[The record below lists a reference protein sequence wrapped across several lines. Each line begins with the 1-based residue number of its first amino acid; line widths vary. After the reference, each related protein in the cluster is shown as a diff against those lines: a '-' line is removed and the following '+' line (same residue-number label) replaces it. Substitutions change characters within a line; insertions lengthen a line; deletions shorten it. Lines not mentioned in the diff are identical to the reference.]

1 MARRSADSIAFN
13 VLELLAS
20 EAPAAEVAELVE
32 QARRGCESARERE
45 ALCRIE
51 QLGLSIRSQSQ
62 RRRRREAG
70 LTALADTARD
80 LALPYELDSLL
91 RVITRR
97 ARLLLGADLSCL
109 TTTEPPGGEPGPGPV
124 RIRTTDGTC
133 GSLRAGLAVPDGFGL
148 GGGVPADPGPFWTPD
163 YLADERIRRSPV
175 VDATI
180 RAEGLRA
187 VMAVPLGHR
196 GRPFG
201 TLYVAERAVRYFT
214 TDEISLMAALGDLAG
229 VAIEKA
235 RLLERASRAPAGP
248 PVRPVDPADP
258 ADRSDGAN
266 RSDDTDRAD
275 PAGELA
281 EVHRSLVDLALSGRD
296 PHALVRDAGRRLDL
310 GLRVYASDGTVLAS
324 AGELPELDEP
334 TVLATAVDTHAA
346 GRPLRLAGPLWAA
359 PVRAGSTDLG
369 TLLARPSDRRAERAA
384 EFCQSVAQ
392 ALAVALL
399 LEGERSAAPA
409 RPVRDELLDEL
420 LSNPQRPPQQ
430 LAARA
435 HRLGIDLSAEHVLVV
450 ARPEGEAQGRTATW
464 AGLYAHRMG
473 GLKRVHNGRAVLLL
487 PGADPGRAAR
497 AVAEEL
503 TPLLGLPVTVGAAGP
518 VCDPTSVLHGY
529 REALRCLD
537 AMTSL
542 GAVGR
547 AASARELGF
556 VGVLLADNH
565 DIDGFIESAVG
576 PVLDY
581 DRQRL
586 TELTRTLQAWFET
599 GNSPTHA
606 AQRLH
611 VHPNTVA
618 RRLERIGEL
627 LGPDWLKPER
637 SFEIQLAL
645 KLCRVRRVLLDRNT
659 RNTRD
664 GREGRD
670 GRDSPDTLDARD
682 VRDARDPSD
691 TRNGHP
697 GPGG

>member
-1 MARRSADSIAFN
+1 MTRRSADSIAFN

-20 EAPAAEVAELVE
+20 EAPAAQLAELVE
-32 QARRGCESARERE
+32 QARRNCESAPERE
-45 ALCRIE
+45 AICRIE
-51 QLGLSIRSQSQ
+51 QLGLSIRSRSQ
-62 RRRRREAG
+62 QRRRREAG
-70 LTALADTARD
+70 LAALADTARD

-97 ARLLLGADLSCL
+97 ARLLLGADVSCL
-109 TTTEPPGGEPGPGPV
+109 TTSEPAGGDSAPGPV
-124 RIRTTDGTC
+124 RIRTTDGPSR
-133 GSLRAGLAVPDGFGL
+133 SLRVGLTVPDGFGL

-163 YLADERIRRSPV
+163 FLVDERIRRSPA
-175 VDATI
+175 VDGAI

-196 GRPFG
+196 ARPFG

-235 RLLERASRAPAGP
+235 RLLERAARTSPAAAPA
-248 PVRPVDPADP
+248 RA
-258 ADRSDGAN
+258 
-266 RSDDTDRAD
+266 AD

-281 EVHRSLVDLALSGRD
+281 EAHRALVDLALSGRD

-310 GLRVYASDGTVLAS
+310 GLRVYAVDGTVLAS
-324 AGELPELDEP
+324 TGELPELDGP
-334 TVLATAVDTHAA
+334 TVVATAVDTHAA
-346 GRPLRLAGPLWAA
+346 GRPVRLAGPLWAA

-369 TLLARPSDRRAERAA
+369 TLLARPTGRRADLAA
-384 EFCQSVAQ
+384 EFCQSIAQ
-392 ALAVALL
+392 AVAVALL
-399 LEGERSAAPA
+399 LEGRRSAAPL
-409 RPVRDELLDEL
+409 RHVGDELLDEL
-420 LSNPQRPPQQ
+420 LSSPQRPPRQ
-430 LAARA
+430 LDVRAR
-435 HRLGIDLSAEHVLVV
+435 RLGIDLSAAHVLVV

-464 AGLYAHRMG
+464 AGLYAHRMS

-487 PGADPGRAAR
+487 PGSDPGRAAR

-518 VCDPTSVLHGY
+518 VSDPTSVFHGY
-529 REALRCLD
+529 QEALRCLD

-565 DIDGFIESAVG
+565 DVEGFIESAVG

-586 TELTRTLQAWFET
+586 TELTRTLQAWFDT

-645 KLCRVRRVLLDRNT
+645 RLSRVRRTLLDRVSQADPG
-659 RNTRD
+659 RPGDAAGDPAGDRSD
-664 GREGRD
+664 GPTG
-670 GRDSPDTLDARD
+670 SPTDRPDRTDRA
-682 VRDARDPSD
+682 
-691 TRNGHP
+691 
-697 GPGG
+697 GPAN

>member
-1 MARRSADSIAFN
+1 MTRRSADSIAFN

-97 ARLLLGADLSCL
+97 ARLLLGADVSCL
-109 TTTEPPGGEPGPGPV
+109 TTAEQTGAGPERV
-124 RIRTTDGTC
+124 RIRTTDGPS
-133 GSLRAGLAVPDGFGL
+133 GSLRAGLAVPEGFGL

-196 GRPFG
+196 ARPFG

-214 TDEISLMAALGDLAG
+214 TEEISLMTALGDLAG

-235 RLLERASRAPAGP
+235 RLLERAARPPAGP
-248 PVRPVDPADP
+248 PARAGDGAGAPADP
-258 ADRSDGAN
+258 AGD
-266 RSDDTDRAD
+266 
-275 PAGELA
+275 LA
-281 EVHRSLVDLALSGRD
+281 EVQRALVDLALSGSD
-296 PHALVRDAGRRLDL
+296 PHALVRDAGRRLGL
-310 GLRVYASDGTVLAS
+310 GLRVYASDGTVVAS

-334 TVLATAVDTHAA
+334 TVVATAVDTHAA
-346 GRPLRLAGPLWAA
+346 GRPVRLAGPLWAA

-369 TLLARPSDRRAERAA
+369 TLLARPSGRRADLAA

-399 LEGERSAAPA
+399 LEGGRSAAPA

-430 LAARA
+430 LADRAR
-435 HRLGIDLSAEHVLVV
+435 RVGIDLSAEHVLVV

-487 PGADPGRAAR
+487 PGTDPGRAAR

-627 LGPDWLKPER
+627 LGADWLKPER

-645 KLCRVRRVLLDRNT
+645 RLCRVRRVLLDR
-659 RNTRD
+659 
-664 GREGRD
+664 
-670 GRDSPDTLDARD
+670 DARD
-682 VRDARDPSD
+682 QGD
-691 TRNGHP
+691 TGHGRT
-697 GPGG
+697 GPAL

>member
-1 MARRSADSIAFN
+1 MTRRSADSIAFN

-20 EAPAAEVAELVE
+20 EAPAAQLAELVE
-32 QARRGCESARERE
+32 QARRSCESAPERE
-45 ALCRIE
+45 AICRIE
-51 QLGLSIRSQSQ
+51 QLGLSIRSRSQ
-62 RRRRREAG
+62 QRRRREAG
-70 LTALADTARD
+70 LAALADTARD

-109 TTTEPPGGEPGPGPV
+109 TTAEPAGDDSAPGPV
-124 RIRTTDGTC
+124 RIRTTDGPS
-133 GSLRAGLAVPDGFGL
+133 GSLRVGLAVPDGFGL

-163 YLADERIRRSPV
+163 FLVDERIRRSPV
-175 VDATI
+175 VDGAI

-196 GRPFG
+196 ARPFG

-235 RLLERASRAPAGP
+235 RLLERAARTSPAT
-248 PVRPVDPADP
+248 ADP
-258 ADRSDGAN
+258 ARPGDPAGA
-266 RSDDTDRAD
+266 AD
-275 PAGELA
+275 PAAELA
-281 EVHRSLVDLALSGRD
+281 EAHRALVDLALSGRD

-324 AGELPELDEP
+324 TGELPELDGP
-334 TVLATAVDTHAA
+334 TVVATAVDTHAA
-346 GRPLRLAGPLWAA
+346 GRPVRLAGPLWAA

-369 TLLARPSDRRAERAA
+369 TLLARPTGRRADLAA
-384 EFCQSVAQ
+384 EFCQSIAQ
-392 ALAVALL
+392 AVAVALL
-399 LEGERSAAPA
+399 LEGQRSAAP
-409 RPVRDELLDEL
+409 VRHVGDELLDEL
-420 LSNPQRPPQQ
+420 LSSPQRPPRQ
-430 LAARA
+430 LDVRAR
-435 HRLGIDLSAEHVLVV
+435 RLGIDLSAAHVLVV

-464 AGLYAHRMG
+464 AGLYAHRMS

-487 PGADPGRAAR
+487 PGSDPGRAAR

-518 VCDPTSVLHGY
+518 VSDPTSVFHGY
-529 REALRCLD
+529 QEALRCLD

-565 DIDGFIESAVG
+565 DVEGFIESAVG

-586 TELTRTLQAWFET
+586 TELTRTLQAWFDT

-645 KLCRVRRVLLDRNT
+645 RLSRVRRTLLDRVA
-659 RNTRD
+659 RAD
-664 GREGRD
+664 PGRPGDAAGGPTGDPTGDRW
-670 GRDSPDTLDARD
+670 GGPTGSPTDRPDRTDR
-682 VRDARDPSD
+682 
-691 TRNGHP
+691 T
-697 GPGG
+697 GPAG

>member
-1 MARRSADSIAFN
+1 MTRRSADSIAFN

-20 EAPAAEVAELVE
+20 EAPAAQLAELVE
-32 QARRGCESARERE
+32 QARRNCESAPERE
-45 ALCRIE
+45 AICRIE
-51 QLGLSIRSQSQ
+51 QLGLSIRSRSQ
-62 RRRRREAG
+62 QRRRREAG
-70 LTALADTARD
+70 LAALADTARD

-97 ARLLLGADLSCL
+97 ARLLLGADVSCL
-109 TTTEPPGGEPGPGPV
+109 TTSEPAGGDSAPGPV
-124 RIRTTDGTC
+124 RIRTTDGPSR
-133 GSLRAGLAVPDGFGL
+133 SLRVGLTVPDGFGL

-163 YLADERIRRSPV
+163 FLVDERIRRSPA
-175 VDATI
+175 VDGAI

-196 GRPFG
+196 ARPFG

-235 RLLERASRAPAGP
+235 RLLERAARTSPAAAPA
-248 PVRPVDPADP
+248 RA
-258 ADRSDGAN
+258 
-266 RSDDTDRAD
+266 AD

-281 EVHRSLVDLALSGRD
+281 EAHRALVDLALSGRD

-310 GLRVYASDGTVLAS
+310 GLRVYAVDGTVLAS
-324 AGELPELDEP
+324 TGELPELDGP
-334 TVLATAVDTHAA
+334 TVVATAVDTHAA
-346 GRPLRLAGPLWAA
+346 GRPVRLAGPLWAA

-369 TLLARPSDRRAERAA
+369 TLLARPTGRRADLAA
-384 EFCQSVAQ
+384 EFCQSIAQ
-392 ALAVALL
+392 AVAVALL
-399 LEGERSAAPA
+399 LEGRRSAAPL
-409 RPVRDELLDEL
+409 RHVGDELLDEL
-420 LSNPQRPPQQ
+420 LSSPQRPPRQ
-430 LAARA
+430 LDVRAR
-435 HRLGIDLSAEHVLVV
+435 RLGIDLSAAHVLVV

-464 AGLYAHRMG
+464 AGLYAHRMS

-487 PGADPGRAAR
+487 PGSDPGRAAR

-518 VCDPTSVLHGY
+518 VSDPTSVFHGY
-529 REALRCLD
+529 QEALRCLD

-565 DIDGFIESAVG
+565 DVEGFIESAVG

-586 TELTRTLQAWFET
+586 TELTRTLQAWFDT

-645 KLCRVRRVLLDRNT
+645 RLSRVRRTLLDRADPGRPGDAAGDPT
-659 RNTRD
+659 GDRSD
-664 GREGRD
+664 GPTG
-670 GRDSPDTLDARD
+670 SPTDRPDRTDRA
-682 VRDARDPSD
+682 
-691 TRNGHP
+691 
-697 GPGG
+697 GPAN

>member
-1 MARRSADSIAFN
+1 MTRRSADSIAFN

-20 EAPAAEVAELVE
+20 EAPAAQLAELVE
-32 QARRGCESARERE
+32 QARRSCDSARERE
-45 ALCRIE
+45 ALRRIE
-51 QLGLSIRSQSQ
+51 QLGLSIRSRSQ
-62 RRRRREAG
+62 QRRRREAG
-70 LTALADTARD
+70 LAALADTARD
-80 LALPYELDSLL
+80 LALPYELDGLL
-91 RVITRR
+91 RVIARR

-109 TTTEPPGGEPGPGPV
+109 ATAEPAGADGGPGAV
-124 RIRTTDGTC
+124 RIRTTDGPS
-133 GSLRAGLAVPDGFGL
+133 GALRIGLTVPEGFGL
-148 GGGVPADPGPFWTPD
+148 GGAPAEPGPFWTPD
-163 YLADERIRRSPV
+163 YLADERIRRNPT
-175 VDATI
+175 VDGTI

-187 VMAVPLGHR
+187 VLAVPLGHR
-196 GRPFG
+196 ARPFG

-235 RLLERASRAPAGP
+235 RLLERAAGP
-248 PVRPVDPADP
+248 DSPAAVAEP
-258 ADRSDGAN
+258 
-266 RSDDTDRAD
+266 AD

-281 EVHRSLVDLALSGRD
+281 EAHRALVDLALSGRD
-296 PHALVRDAGRRLDL
+296 PRALVRDAGRRLDL

-324 AGELPELDEP
+324 AGELPELDGP

-346 GRPLRLAGPLWAA
+346 GRPVRLAGPLWAA

-369 TLLARPSDRRAERAA
+369 TLLARPSGRRAELAA
-384 EFCQSVAQ
+384 DACRSVAQ
-392 ALAVALL
+392 AVAVALL
-399 LEGERSAAPA
+399 LEGERSAT
-409 RPVRDELLDEL
+409 PVRLVGDELLDEL
-420 LSNPQRPPQQ
+420 LSQPQRPPRQ
-430 LAARA
+430 LDVRAR
-435 HRLGIDLSAEHVLVV
+435 RLGIDLSAAHVLVV

-464 AGLYAHRMG
+464 AGLYAHRMS

-487 PGADPGRAAR
+487 PGSDPGRAAR

-503 TPLLGLPVTVGAAGP
+503 TPLLGIPVTVGAAGP
-518 VCDPTSVLHGY
+518 VSDPTSVFHGY
-529 REALRCLD
+529 QEALRCLD

-581 DRQRL
+581 DRHRL

-645 KLCRVRRVLLDRNT
+645 RLCRVRRALLDR
-659 RNTRD
+659 
-664 GREGRD
+664 G
-670 GRDSPDTLDARD
+670 A
-682 VRDARDPSD
+682 PSD
-691 TRNGHP
+691 RTDRTDRT
-697 GPGG
+697 GPAL

>member
-1 MARRSADSIAFN
+1 MTRRSADSIAFN

-20 EAPAAEVAELVE
+20 EAPAAQLAELVE
-32 QARRGCESARERE
+32 QARRSCESAPERE
-45 ALCRIE
+45 AICRIE
-51 QLGLSIRSQSQ
+51 QLGLSIRSRSQ
-62 RRRRREAG
+62 QRRRREAG
-70 LTALADTARD
+70 LAALADTARD
-80 LALPYELDSLL
+80 LALPYELDNLL

-97 ARLLLGADLSCL
+97 ARLLLGADVSCL
-109 TTTEPPGGEPGPGPV
+109 TTAEPAGGDSAPGPV
-124 RIRTTDGTC
+124 RIRTTDGPS
-133 GSLRAGLAVPDGFGL
+133 GSLRVGLAVPDGFGL

-163 YLADERIRRSPV
+163 FLVDERIRRSPV
-175 VDATI
+175 VDGAV

-196 GRPFG
+196 ARPFG

-235 RLLERASRAPAGP
+235 RLLERTARTSPAAAPAG
-248 PVRPVDPADP
+248 A
-258 ADRSDGAN
+258 
-266 RSDDTDRAD
+266 AD

-281 EVHRSLVDLALSGRD
+281 EAHRALVDLALSGRD

-324 AGELPELDEP
+324 TGELPELDGP
-334 TVLATAVDTHAA
+334 TVVATAVDTHAA
-346 GRPLRLAGPLWAA
+346 GRPVRLAGPLWAA

-369 TLLARPSDRRAERAA
+369 TLLARPTGRRADLAA

-392 ALAVALL
+392 AVAVALL
-399 LEGERSAAPA
+399 LEGQRSAG
-409 RPVRDELLDEL
+409 PVRHVGDELLDEL
-420 LSNPQRPPQQ
+420 LSSPQRPPRQ
-430 LAARA
+430 LDVRAR
-435 HRLGIDLSAEHVLVV
+435 RLGIDLSAAHVLVV

-464 AGLYAHRMG
+464 AGLYAHRMS

-487 PGADPGRAAR
+487 PGSDPGRAAR

-518 VCDPTSVLHGY
+518 VSDPTSVFHGY
-529 REALRCLD
+529 QEALRCLD

-565 DIDGFIESAVG
+565 DVEGFIESAVG

-586 TELTRTLQAWFET
+586 TELTRTLQAWFDT

-645 KLCRVRRVLLDRNT
+645 RLSRVRRTLLDRVA
-659 RNTRD
+659 RAD
-664 GREGRD
+664 PGRPGDPAADPTDDRS
-670 GRDSPDTLDARD
+670 GGPAGSPGDRPDRTDR
-682 VRDARDPSD
+682 
-691 TRNGHP
+691 T
-697 GPGG
+697 GPAT

>member
-1 MARRSADSIAFN
+1 MTRRSADSIAFD

-20 EAPAAEVAELVE
+20 EAPADQLAELVE
-32 QARRGCESARERE
+32 QARRSCESARERE

-51 QLGLSIRSQSQ
+51 QLGLSIRSRSQ
-62 RRRRREAG
+62 QRRRREAG
-70 LTALADTARD
+70 LAALADTARD

-97 ARLLLGADLSCL
+97 ARLLLGADVSCL
-109 TTTEPPGGEPGPGPV
+109 TTAEPDGGDSGPGPV
-124 RIRTTDGTC
+124 RIRTTDGPSGT
-133 GSLRAGLAVPDGFGL
+133 LRVGLTVPEGFGL
-148 GGGVPADPGPFWTPD
+148 GGGVPTDPGPFWTPD

-175 VDATI
+175 VDGTI

-196 GRPFG
+196 ARPFG

-235 RLLERASRAPAGP
+235 RLLERATRPAATAAPAE
-248 PVRPVDPADP
+248 AS
-258 ADRSDGAN
+258 A
-266 RSDDTDRAD
+266 AD

-324 AGELPELDEP
+324 AGELPELDGP
-334 TVLATAVDTHAA
+334 TVLATVVDTHAA
-346 GRPLRLAGPLWAA
+346 GRPVRLAGPLWAA

-369 TLLARPSDRRAERAA
+369 TLLARPSGRRAELAA
-384 EFCQSVAQ
+384 ESCQSVAQ
-392 ALAVALL
+392 AVAVALL
-399 LEGERSAAPA
+399 LEGERSAAP
-409 RPVRDELLDEL
+409 VRLVGDELLDEL
-420 LSNPQRPPQQ
+420 LSHPQRPPRQ
-430 LAARA
+430 LDVRAR
-435 HRLGIDLSAEHVLVV
+435 RLGIDLSAAHVLVV

-464 AGLYAHRMG
+464 AGLYAHRMS

-487 PGADPGRAAR
+487 PGSDPGRAAR

-503 TPLLGLPVTVGAAGP
+503 TPLLGIPVTVGAAGP
-518 VCDPTSVLHGY
+518 VSDPTSVFHGY
-529 REALRCLD
+529 QEALRCLD

-565 DIDGFIESAVG
+565 DIEGFIESAVG

-581 DRQRL
+581 DRHRL

-645 KLCRVRRVLLDRNT
+645 KLCRVRRALLDRGAPT
-659 RNTRD
+659 DRTDRTD
-664 GREGRD
+664 R
-670 GRDSPDTLDARD
+670 T
-682 VRDARDPSD
+682 
-691 TRNGHP
+691 
-697 GPGG
+697 GPAL

>member
-1 MARRSADSIAFN
+1 MTRRSADSIAFN

-20 EAPAAEVAELVE
+20 EAPAAQLAELVE
-32 QARRGCESARERE
+32 QARRSCESAPERE
-45 ALCRIE
+45 AICRIE
-51 QLGLSIRSQSQ
+51 QLGLSIRSRSQ
-62 RRRRREAG
+62 QRRRREAG
-70 LTALADTARD
+70 LAALADTARD

-97 ARLLLGADLSCL
+97 ARLLLGADVSCL
-109 TTTEPPGGEPGPGPV
+109 TTSEPAGGDSAPGPV
-124 RIRTTDGTC
+124 RIRTTDGPS
-133 GSLRAGLAVPDGFGL
+133 GSLRVGLAVPDGFGL

-163 YLADERIRRSPV
+163 FLVDERIRRSPA
-175 VDATI
+175 VDGAI

-196 GRPFG
+196 ARPFG

-235 RLLERASRAPAGP
+235 RLLERAARTPPAAAPAG
-248 PVRPVDPADP
+248 A
-258 ADRSDGAN
+258 
-266 RSDDTDRAD
+266 AD

-281 EVHRSLVDLALSGRD
+281 EAHRALVDLALSGRD

-324 AGELPELDEP
+324 TGELPELDGP
-334 TVLATAVDTHAA
+334 TVVATAVDTHAA
-346 GRPLRLAGPLWAA
+346 GRPVRLAGPLWAA

-369 TLLARPSDRRAERAA
+369 TLLARPTGRRADLAA
-384 EFCQSVAQ
+384 EFCQSIAQ
-392 ALAVALL
+392 AVAVALM
-399 LEGERSAAPA
+399 LEGQRSAAP
-409 RPVRDELLDEL
+409 VRHVGDELLDEL
-420 LSNPQRPPQQ
+420 LSSPQRPPRQ
-430 LAARA
+430 LDVRAR
-435 HRLGIDLSAEHVLVV
+435 RLGIDLSAAHVLVV

-464 AGLYAHRMG
+464 AGLYAHRMS

-487 PGADPGRAAR
+487 PGSDPGRAAR

-518 VCDPTSVLHGY
+518 VSDPTSVFHGY
-529 REALRCLD
+529 QEALRCLD

-565 DIDGFIESAVG
+565 DVEGFIESAVG

-586 TELTRTLQAWFET
+586 TELTRTLQAWFDT

-645 KLCRVRRVLLDRNT
+645 RLSRVRRTLLARADPGRPGDAAGDPTGGAAGDRSGGPT
-659 RNTRD
+659 
-664 GREGRD
+664 G
-670 GRDSPDTLDARD
+670 SPTDRPDRTDR
-682 VRDARDPSD
+682 
-691 TRNGHP
+691 T
-697 GPGG
+697 GPAN

>member
-1 MARRSADSIAFN
+1 MTRRSADSIAFN

-20 EAPAAEVAELVE
+20 EAPAAQLAELVE
-32 QARRGCESARERE
+32 QARRSCESAPERE
-45 ALCRIE
+45 AICRIE
-51 QLGLSIRSQSQ
+51 QLGLSIRSRSQ
-62 RRRRREAG
+62 QRRRREAG
-70 LTALADTARD
+70 LAALADTARD
-80 LALPYELDSLL
+80 LALPYELDNLL

-97 ARLLLGADLSCL
+97 ARLLLGADVSCL
-109 TTTEPPGGEPGPGPV
+109 TTSEPAGGDSAPGPV
-124 RIRTTDGTC
+124 RIRTTDGPS
-133 GSLRAGLAVPDGFGL
+133 GSLRVGLAVPDGFGL

-163 YLADERIRRSPV
+163 FLVDERIRRSPA
-175 VDATI
+175 VDGAI

-196 GRPFG
+196 ARPFG

-235 RLLERASRAPAGP
+235 RLLERAARTPPAAAPAGAP
-248 PVRPVDPADP
+248 
-258 ADRSDGAN
+258 
-266 RSDDTDRAD
+266 D

-281 EVHRSLVDLALSGRD
+281 EAHRALVDLALSGRD

-324 AGELPELDEP
+324 TGELPELDGP
-334 TVLATAVDTHAA
+334 TVVATAVDTHAA
-346 GRPLRLAGPLWAA
+346 GRPVRLAGPLWAA

-369 TLLARPSDRRAERAA
+369 TLLARPTGRRADLAA
-384 EFCQSVAQ
+384 EFCQSIAQ
-392 ALAVALL
+392 AVAVALL
-399 LEGERSAAPA
+399 LEGQRSAAP
-409 RPVRDELLDEL
+409 VRHVGDELLDEL
-420 LSNPQRPPQQ
+420 LSSPQRPPRQ
-430 LAARA
+430 LDVRAR
-435 HRLGIDLSAEHVLVV
+435 RLGIDLSAAHVLVV

-464 AGLYAHRMG
+464 AGLYAHRMS

-487 PGADPGRAAR
+487 PGSDPGRAAR

-518 VCDPTSVLHGY
+518 VSDPTSVFHGY
-529 REALRCLD
+529 QEALRCLD

-565 DIDGFIESAVG
+565 DVEGFIESAVG

-586 TELTRTLQAWFET
+586 TELTRTLQAWFDT

-645 KLCRVRRVLLDRNT
+645 RLSRVRRTLLDRVA
-659 RNTRD
+659 RADPGRPGDAAD
-664 GREGRD
+664 GPTGGAAGDRSG
-670 GRDSPDTLDARD
+670 GPTGSPTDRPDRTDR
-682 VRDARDPSD
+682 
-691 TRNGHP
+691 T
-697 GPGG
+697 GPAN

>member
-1 MARRSADSIAFN
+1 MTRRSADSIAFN

-20 EAPAAEVAELVE
+20 EAPAAQLAELVE
-32 QARRGCESARERE
+32 QARRSCESAPERE
-45 ALCRIE
+45 AICRIE
-51 QLGLSIRSQSQ
+51 QLGLSIRSRSQ
-62 RRRRREAG
+62 QRRRREAG
-70 LTALADTARD
+70 LAALADTARD

-109 TTTEPPGGEPGPGPV
+109 TTAEPAGGDSAPGPV
-124 RIRTTDGTC
+124 RIRTTDGPS
-133 GSLRAGLAVPDGFGL
+133 GSLRVGLAVPDGFGL

-163 YLADERIRRSPV
+163 FLVDERIRRSPV
-175 VDATI
+175 VDGAI

-196 GRPFG
+196 ARPFG

-235 RLLERASRAPAGP
+235 RLLERAARTAPSAAAPARNGDPAAPAGA
-248 PVRPVDPADP
+248 ADP
-258 ADRSDGAN
+258 AA
-266 RSDDTDRAD
+266 
-275 PAGELA
+275 ELA
-281 EVHRSLVDLALSGRD
+281 EAHRALVDLALSGRD

-324 AGELPELDEP
+324 TGELPELDGP
-334 TVLATAVDTHAA
+334 TVVATAVDTHAA
-346 GRPLRLAGPLWAA
+346 GRPVRLAGPLWAA

-369 TLLARPSDRRAERAA
+369 TLLARPTGRRADLAA
-384 EFCQSVAQ
+384 EFCQSIAQ
-392 ALAVALL
+392 AVAVALL
-399 LEGERSAAPA
+399 LEGQRSAAP
-409 RPVRDELLDEL
+409 VRHVGDELLDEL
-420 LSNPQRPPQQ
+420 LSSPQRPPRQ
-430 LAARA
+430 LDVRAR
-435 HRLGIDLSAEHVLVV
+435 RLGIDLSAAHVLVV

-464 AGLYAHRMG
+464 AGLYAHRMS

-487 PGADPGRAAR
+487 PGSDPGRAAR

-518 VCDPTSVLHGY
+518 VSDPTSVFHGY
-529 REALRCLD
+529 QEALRCLD

-565 DIDGFIESAVG
+565 DVEGFIESAVG

-586 TELTRTLQAWFET
+586 TELTRTLQAWFDT

-645 KLCRVRRVLLDRNT
+645 RLSRVRRTLLDRVARADPGRPDAAGDPT
-659 RNTRD
+659 GGPTGDPTRD
-664 GREGRD
+664 RWGGPT
-670 GRDSPDTLDARD
+670 GSPTDRPDRTDR
-682 VRDARDPSD
+682 
-691 TRNGHP
+691 T
-697 GPGG
+697 GPTG

>member
-1 MARRSADSIAFN
+1 MTRRSADSIAFN

-20 EAPAAEVAELVE
+20 EAPAAQLAELVE
-32 QARRGCESARERE
+32 QARRSCESAPERE
-45 ALCRIE
+45 AICRIE
-51 QLGLSIRSQSQ
+51 QLGLSIRSRNQQ
-62 RRRRREAG
+62 RRRREAG
-70 LTALADTARD
+70 LAALADTARD
-80 LALPYELDSLL
+80 LALPYELDNLL

-97 ARLLLGADLSCL
+97 ARLLLGADVSCL
-109 TTTEPPGGEPGPGPV
+109 TTAEPAGGDSAPGPV
-124 RIRTTDGTC
+124 RIRTTDGPS
-133 GSLRAGLAVPDGFGL
+133 GSLRVGLAVPDGFGL

-163 YLADERIRRSPV
+163 FLVDERIRRSPV
-175 VDATI
+175 VDGAI

-196 GRPFG
+196 ARPFG

-235 RLLERASRAPAGP
+235 RLLERAARTSPAAAPAG
-248 PVRPVDPADP
+248 A
-258 ADRSDGAN
+258 
-266 RSDDTDRAD
+266 TD

-281 EVHRSLVDLALSGRD
+281 EAHRALVDLALSGRD

-324 AGELPELDEP
+324 AGELPELDGP
-334 TVLATAVDTHAA
+334 TVVATAVDTHAA
-346 GRPLRLAGPLWAA
+346 GRPVRLAGPLWAA

-369 TLLARPSDRRAERAA
+369 TLLARPTGRRADLAA
-384 EFCQSVAQ
+384 EFCQSIAQ
-392 ALAVALL
+392 AVAVALL
-399 LEGERSAAPA
+399 LEGQRSAAP
-409 RPVRDELLDEL
+409 VRHVGDELLDEL
-420 LSNPQRPPQQ
+420 LSSPQRPPRQ
-430 LAARA
+430 LDVRAR
-435 HRLGIDLSAEHVLVV
+435 RLGIDLSAAHVLVV

-464 AGLYAHRMG
+464 AGLYAHRMS

-487 PGADPGRAAR
+487 PGSDPGRAAR

-518 VCDPTSVLHGY
+518 VSDPTSVFHGY
-529 REALRCLD
+529 QEALRCLD

-565 DIDGFIESAVG
+565 DVEGFIESAVG

-586 TELTRTLQAWFET
+586 TELTRTLQAWFDT

-645 KLCRVRRVLLDRNT
+645 RLSRVRRTLLDRV
-659 RNTRD
+659 
-664 GREGRD
+664 
-670 GRDSPDTLDARD
+670 AR
-682 VRDARDPSD
+682 ADP
-691 TRNGHP
+691 GHP
-697 GPGG
+697 GDAAGDPTGGPAGSPTDRPDRTDRTGPAG

>member
-1 MARRSADSIAFN
+1 MTRRSADSIAFN

-20 EAPAAEVAELVE
+20 EAPAAQLAELVE
-32 QARRGCESARERE
+32 QARRSCESAPERE
-45 ALCRIE
+45 AICRIE
-51 QLGLSIRSQSQ
+51 QLGLSIRSRSQ
-62 RRRRREAG
+62 QRRRREAG
-70 LTALADTARD
+70 LAALADTARD
-80 LALPYELDSLL
+80 LALPYELDNLL

-97 ARLLLGADLSCL
+97 ARLLLGADVSCL
-109 TTTEPPGGEPGPGPV
+109 TTAEPAGGDSAPGPV
-124 RIRTTDGTC
+124 RIRTTDGPS
-133 GSLRAGLAVPDGFGL
+133 GSLRVGLAVPDGFGL

-163 YLADERIRRSPV
+163 FLVDERIRRSPV
-175 VDATI
+175 VDGAV

-196 GRPFG
+196 ARPFG

-235 RLLERASRAPAGP
+235 RLLERTARTSPATAPAG
-248 PVRPVDPADP
+248 A
-258 ADRSDGAN
+258 
-266 RSDDTDRAD
+266 AD

-281 EVHRSLVDLALSGRD
+281 EAHRALVDLALSGRD

-324 AGELPELDEP
+324 TGELPELDGP
-334 TVLATAVDTHAA
+334 TVVATAVDTHAA
-346 GRPLRLAGPLWAA
+346 GRPVRLAGPLWAA

-369 TLLARPSDRRAERAA
+369 TLLARPTGRRADLAA

-392 ALAVALL
+392 AVAVALL
-399 LEGERSAAPA
+399 LEGQRSAG
-409 RPVRDELLDEL
+409 PVRHVGDELLDEL
-420 LSNPQRPPQQ
+420 LSSPQRPPRQ
-430 LAARA
+430 LDVRAR
-435 HRLGIDLSAEHVLVV
+435 RLGIDLSAAHVLVV

-464 AGLYAHRMG
+464 AGLYAHRMS

-487 PGADPGRAAR
+487 PGSDPGRAAR

-518 VCDPTSVLHGY
+518 VSDPTSVFHGY
-529 REALRCLD
+529 QEALRCLD

-565 DIDGFIESAVG
+565 DVEGFIESAVG

-586 TELTRTLQAWFET
+586 TELTRTLQAWFDT

-645 KLCRVRRVLLDRNT
+645 RLSRVRRTLLDRVA
-659 RNTRD
+659 RAD
-664 GREGRD
+664 PGRPGDPAADPTDDRS
-670 GRDSPDTLDARD
+670 GGPAGSPGDRPDRTDR
-682 VRDARDPSD
+682 
-691 TRNGHP
+691 T
-697 GPGG
+697 GPAT

>member
-1 MARRSADSIAFN
+1 MTRRSADSIAFN

-20 EAPAAEVAELVE
+20 EAPAAQLAELVE
-32 QARRGCESARERE
+32 QARRSCETARERE
-45 ALCRIE
+45 AIGRIE
-51 QLGLSIRSQSQ
+51 QLGLSIRSRSQ
-62 RRRRREAG
+62 QRRRREAG
-70 LTALADTARD
+70 LAALADTARD

-97 ARLLLGADLSCL
+97 ARLLLGTDVSCL
-109 TTTEPPGGEPGPGPV
+109 TTAEPAGGDSAPGPV
-124 RIRTTDGTC
+124 RIRTTDGPS
-133 GSLRAGLAVPDGFGL
+133 GSLRIGLAVPDGFGL
-148 GGGVPADPGPFWTPD
+148 GGGVPAAPGPFWTPD
-163 YLADERIRRSPV
+163 FLADERIRRSPV
-175 VDATI
+175 VDGAI

-196 GRPFG
+196 ARPFG

-235 RLLERASRAPAGP
+235 RLLERAARTSPAAAPARTGGP
-248 PVRPVDPADP
+248 APVGTAGAADSP
-258 ADRSDGAN
+258 
-266 RSDDTDRAD
+266 TD
-275 PAGELA
+275 LA
-281 EVHRSLVDLALSGRD
+281 EAHRALVDLALSGRD
-296 PHALVRDAGRRLDL
+296 PHALVRDAGRRLGL

-324 AGELPELDEP
+324 TGELPELDGP
-334 TVLATAVDTHAA
+334 TVLATVVDTHAA
-346 GRPLRLAGPLWAA
+346 GRPVRLAGPLWAA

-369 TLLARPSDRRAERAA
+369 TLLARPTGRGADLAA

-392 ALAVALL
+392 AVAVALL
-399 LEGERSAAPA
+399 LEGQRSAAP
-409 RPVRDELLDEL
+409 VRHVGDELLDEL
-420 LSNPQRPPQQ
+420 LSSPQRPPRQ
-430 LAARA
+430 LDVRAR
-435 HRLGIDLSAEHVLVV
+435 RLGIDLSAAHVLVV

-464 AGLYAHRMG
+464 AGLYAHRMS

-487 PGADPGRAAR
+487 PGSDPGRAAR

-518 VCDPTSVLHGY
+518 VSDPTSVFHGY
-529 REALRCLD
+529 QEALRCLD

-565 DIDGFIESAVG
+565 DVEGFIESAVG

-586 TELTRTLQAWFET
+586 TELTRTLQAWFDT

-645 KLCRVRRVLLDRNT
+645 RLSRVRRTLLDRGT
-659 RNTRD
+659 RT
-664 GREGRD
+664 
-670 GRDSPDTLDARD
+670 
-682 VRDARDPSD
+682 
-691 TRNGHP
+691 
-697 GPGG
+697 GPGRPEEQSGGPGDRTDPTGGPTDRPDRTDRAGPAC

>member
-1 MARRSADSIAFN
+1 MTRRSADSIAFN

-20 EAPAAEVAELVE
+20 EAPAAQLAELVE
-32 QARRGCESARERE
+32 QARRSCESAPERE
-45 ALCRIE
+45 AICRIE
-51 QLGLSIRSQSQ
+51 QLGLSIRSRSQ
-62 RRRRREAG
+62 QRRRREAG
-70 LTALADTARD
+70 LAALADTARD

-97 ARLLLGADLSCL
+97 ARLLLGADVSCL
-109 TTTEPPGGEPGPGPV
+109 TTSEPAGGDSAPGPV
-124 RIRTTDGTC
+124 RIRTTDGPS
-133 GSLRAGLAVPDGFGL
+133 GSLRVGLAVPDGFGL

-163 YLADERIRRSPV
+163 FLVDERIRRSPA
-175 VDATI
+175 VDGAI

-196 GRPFG
+196 ARPFG

-235 RLLERASRAPAGP
+235 RLLERVARTSPAVAPAG
-248 PVRPVDPADP
+248 A
-258 ADRSDGAN
+258 
-266 RSDDTDRAD
+266 TD

-281 EVHRSLVDLALSGRD
+281 EAHRALVDLALSGRD
-296 PHALVRDAGRRLDL
+296 LHALVRDAGRRLDL

-324 AGELPELDEP
+324 TGELPELDGP
-334 TVLATAVDTHAA
+334 TVVATAVDTHAA
-346 GRPLRLAGPLWAA
+346 GRPVRLAGPLWAA

-369 TLLARPSDRRAERAA
+369 TLLARPTGRRADLAA
-384 EFCQSVAQ
+384 EFCQSIAQ
-392 ALAVALL
+392 AVAVALL
-399 LEGERSAAPA
+399 LEGQRSAAP
-409 RPVRDELLDEL
+409 VRHVGDELLDEL
-420 LSNPQRPPQQ
+420 LSSPQRPPRQ
-430 LAARA
+430 LDVRAR
-435 HRLGIDLSAEHVLVV
+435 RLGIDLSAAHVLVV

-464 AGLYAHRMG
+464 AGLYAHRMS

-487 PGADPGRAAR
+487 PGSDPGRAAR

-518 VCDPTSVLHGY
+518 VSDPTSVFHGY
-529 REALRCLD
+529 QEALRCLD

-565 DIDGFIESAVG
+565 DVEGFIESAVG

-586 TELTRTLQAWFET
+586 TELTRTLQAWFDT

-645 KLCRVRRVLLDRNT
+645 RLSRVRRTLLDRVARADPGRPGDPT
-659 RNTRD
+659 GDRSD
-664 GREGRD
+664 GPTG
-670 GRDSPDTLDARD
+670 SPTDRPDRTDRA
-682 VRDARDPSD
+682 
-691 TRNGHP
+691 
-697 GPGG
+697 GPAN

>member
-1 MARRSADSIAFN
+1 MTRRSADSIAFN

-20 EAPAAEVAELVE
+20 EAPAAQLAELVE
-32 QARRGCESARERE
+32 QARRSCESAPERE
-45 ALCRIE
+45 AICRIE
-51 QLGLSIRSQSQ
+51 QLGLSIRSRSQ
-62 RRRRREAG
+62 QRRRREAG
-70 LTALADTARD
+70 LAALADTARD

-109 TTTEPPGGEPGPGPV
+109 TTAEPAGGDSVPGPV
-124 RIRTTDGTC
+124 RIRTTDGPS
-133 GSLRAGLAVPDGFGL
+133 GSLRVGLAVPDGFGL

-163 YLADERIRRSPV
+163 FLVDERIRRSPV
-175 VDATI
+175 VDGAI

-196 GRPFG
+196 ARPFG

-235 RLLERASRAPAGP
+235 RLLERTARIHPAAAAPAGP
-248 PVRPVDPADP
+248 GDPAAPPAADP
-258 ADRSDGAN
+258 AA
-266 RSDDTDRAD
+266 
-275 PAGELA
+275 ELA
-281 EVHRSLVDLALSGRD
+281 EAHRALVDLALSGRD

-310 GLRVYASDGTVLAS
+310 GLRVYASDGTVLA
-324 AGELPELDEP
+324 ATGELPELDGP
-334 TVLATAVDTHAA
+334 TVVATAVDTHAA
-346 GRPLRLAGPLWAA
+346 GRPVRLAGPLWAA
-359 PVRAGSTDLG
+359 PVRAGSSDLG
-369 TLLARPSDRRAERAA
+369 TLLARPTGRRADLAA
-384 EFCQSVAQ
+384 EFCQSIAQ
-392 ALAVALL
+392 AVAVALL
-399 LEGERSAAPA
+399 LEGQRSAAP
-409 RPVRDELLDEL
+409 VRLVGDELLDEL
-420 LSNPQRPPQQ
+420 LSSPQRPPRQ
-430 LAARA
+430 LDVRAR
-435 HRLGIDLSAEHVLVV
+435 RLGIDLSAAHVLVV

-464 AGLYAHRMG
+464 AGLYAHRMS

-487 PGADPGRAAR
+487 PGSDPGRAAR

-518 VCDPTSVLHGY
+518 VSDPTSVFHGY
-529 REALRCLD
+529 QEALRCLD

-547 AASARELGF
+547 AASASELGF

-565 DIDGFIESAVG
+565 DVEGFIESAVG

-586 TELTRTLQAWFET
+586 TELTRTLQAWFDT

-645 KLCRVRRVLLDRNT
+645 RLSRVRRTLLDRVA
-659 RNTRD
+659 RAEPGRPGDAAGGPSGDPAGDPTRD
-664 GREGRD
+664 RWGGPT
-670 GRDSPDTLDARD
+670 GSPTDRPDRTDR
-682 VRDARDPSD
+682 
-691 TRNGHP
+691 T
-697 GPGG
+697 GPAG